1 VTLQCKVYHET
12 WRVVSRYYSV
22 TMQCNV
28 YHETYFVT
36 SIDQLYQGNS
46 REKNWCRVNSTTSRY
61 HVTALRTVF
70 VLGRVKRECR
80 SGQVMTNNNVIAL
93 PKRNVAWAIAR

>member
-1 VTLQCKVYHET
+1 M
-12 WRVVSRYYSV
+12 RSRPGVVSRYYSV

-28 YHETYFVT
+28 YHETFLVT
-36 SIDQLYQGNS
+36 LIDQLYQGN
-46 REKNWCRVNSTTSRY
+46 CRLKKCCQVNSTASRY

-80 SGQVMTNNNVIAL
+80 NGQVMTYNNVIAL
-93 PKRNVAWAIAR
+93 PKRYVA